1 MARTRFS
8 GPLRSSQGYEIG
20 TGTTNTSVIGTD
32 GSIKAGGANAI
43 TSDGYIVIVPSTADL
58 SGVGNAVKGKVPAGR
73 HIISMSSTGKLVAVS
88 STGGVKA
95 ITST

>member
-8 GPLRSSQGYEIG
+8 GPLRSNNGYEVS
-20 TGTTNTSVIGTD
+20 NNVP
-32 GSIKAGGANAI
+32 AI
-43 TSDGYIVIVPSTADL
+43 TGDGHIVIVPSTADL